1 MNDKILLVNDLPGYG
16 KVALSAMFPV
26 MSHMGFDVYNLPT
39 AVVSNTLDYGKFHI
53 LDTTDHMEKSIS
65 VWDEFDVMRKTA
77 YGYVVIHNG
86 EELFVRRS
94 ECVEL
99 I

>member
-1 MNDKILLVNDLPGYG
+1 
-16 KVALSAMFPV
+16 
-26 MSHMGFDVYNLPT
+26 
-39 AVVSNTLDYGKFHI
+39 
-53 LDTTDHMEKSIS
+53 
-65 VWDEFDVMRKTA
+65 MRKTA

-99 I
+99 IEENLRTSATHS

>member
-1 MNDKILLVNDLPGYG
+1 MRIRIINNTDKHPEDY
-16 KVALSAMFPV
+16 
-26 MSHMGFDVYNLPT
+26 
-39 AVVSNTLDYGKFHI
+39 LDCSLAECG
-53 LDTTDHMEKSIS
+53 IS

-86 EELFVRRS
+86 DELFVRRS

-99 I
+99 IEENLRTSATHS